1 MYLVAD
7 INVDICAATSCKLC
21 TQYCPEANTIL
32 YSDNLGKEKGLK
44 YGSAYVAV
52 DRCKGCAQ
60 CVWVCDN
67 MAKHHAITMT
77 MIDQLPKAAI
87 TDRITYLDSGGT
99 KAIAAAVEKAKAVLE
114 IAAQIPN
121 VLIIPMPD
129 YRPKYPKVDPEEVI
143 NPNHPNL
150 TIWGNKIEA
159 CIFVGV
165 HCHYANLTL
174 KMIRAGTNCCTA
186 ALCAEQGHEDAMLSV
201 HDMDAAKLRRV
212 AQVFKRVREQMG
224 INLPSDG
231 KNVRYTGLQSRVN
244 GNETH
249 IDPPVAVKPG
259 GPPAGGHMPP
269 EGQMPH
275 SQFFSNP
282 TR

>member
-87 TDRITYLDSGGT
+87 TDRITYLDSGVT
-99 KAIAAAVEKAKAVLE
+99 KGRAAPVEVAEEGRMLFLGVPTE
-114 IAAQIPN
+114 IERISLAGLP
-121 VLIIPMPD
+121 
-129 YRPKYPKVDPEEVI
+129 
-143 NPNHPNL
+143 
-150 TIWGNKIEA
+150 
-159 CIFVGV
+159 GV
-165 HCHYANLTL
+165 
-174 KMIRAGTNCCTA
+174 M
-186 ALCAEQGHEDAMLSV
+186 
-201 HDMDAAKLRRV
+201 
-212 AQVFKRVREQMG
+212 
-224 INLPSDG
+224 
-231 KNVRYTGLQSRVN
+231 SRSTFQL
-244 GNETH
+244 G
-249 IDPPVAVKPG
+249 VAVRRSTV
-259 GPPAGGHMPP
+259 AI
-269 EGQMPH
+269 
-275 SQFFSNP
+275 
-282 TR
+282 